1 MPMKTIKKINI
12 FALSAIMLTMLCSW
26 HSPLVQLQYQTRD
39 CRIDSI
45 KSNGE
50 WNFIYASDS
59 CGVYRIISGNRGI
72 YPVHDPMSDSLCS
85 EKLIVGNRYRL
96 SLGPLFEHERKVS
109 GEVAASPKAGWRTY
123 YPDGITNLHKEYR
136 PRELH
141 MYYYCSNINGTDY
154 IEGLLHKDKVAN
166 RSGLYDG
173 VYCDSS
179 AKRIIEIRDS
189 TAYCY
194 TIDTVPPKYP
204 WDFGYYLK
212 NDSTIVESSWKLG
225 YYLENE
231 AAVIKTSQN
240 KYSLRPRRTTIF
252 NDCNI
257 VYWPEK
263 RSDSL
268 FVLISSYRYEEPYS
282 ATLYCAYMENGRVR
296 TSAIPAASKKSRFS
310 YDSLGGYCDIRFT
323 LPAYVSVFSFTI
335 TFDTDAGLVTYVYP
349 GVIRPESE
357 PLWIDLPAVN
367 PYSVR
372 MPLHDS
378 LKFVPTYRYIDVDGT
393 RYYNYEVYRSMF
405 SDKIHPR
412 IPPLFNS
419 SLISRLELQGK
430 VIESGN

>member
-1 MPMKTIKKINI
+1 MKTIKKINI

-72 YPVHDPMSDSLCS
+72 YPVHDPMSDSLGS

-109 GEVAASPKAGWRTY
+109 GEVVVHPCWPY

-136 PRELH
+136 PTELH

-173 VYCDSS
+173 VYCDSA

-204 WDFGYYLK
+204 RDF
-212 NDSTIVESSWKLG
+212 G

-231 AAVIKTSQN
+231 AAVIKTSQD

-263 RSDSL
+263 QSDSL
-268 FVLISSYRYEEPYS
+268 FVLISSDRYEEPYS

-296 TSAIPAASKKSRFS
+296 TSAISAASQRSRFS
-310 YDSLGGYCDIRFT
+310 YESLYGECDIRFT
-323 LPAYVSVFSFTI
+323 LPAYVSVFSYTL
-335 TFDTDAGLVTYVYP
+335 TFDTDTGPATFVYP

-372 MPLHDS
+372 MPVHDS

-419 SLISRLELQGK
+419 SLIFELQRK
-430 VIESGN
+430 AVLEKKENEK

>member
-1 MPMKTIKKINI
+1 MKTIKKINI

-72 YPVHDPMSDSLCS
+72 YPVHDPMSDSLGS

-109 GEVAASPKAGWRTY
+109 GEVVVHPCWPY

-136 PRELH
+136 PTELH

-173 VYCDSS
+173 VYCDSA

-204 WDFGYYLK
+204 RDF
-212 NDSTIVESSWKLG
+212 G

-231 AAVIKTSQN
+231 AAVIKTSQD

-263 RSDSL
+263 QSDSL
-268 FVLISSYRYEEPYS
+268 FVLISSDRYEEPYS

-296 TSAIPAASKKSRFS
+296 TSAISAASQRSRF
-310 YDSLGGYCDIRFT
+310 
-323 LPAYVSVFSFTI
+323 
-335 TFDTDAGLVTYVYP
+335 
-349 GVIRPESE
+349 
-357 PLWIDLPAVN
+357 
-367 PYSVR
+367 
-372 MPLHDS
+372 
-378 LKFVPTYRYIDVDGT
+378 
-393 RYYNYEVYRSMF
+393 
-405 SDKIHPR
+405 
-412 IPPLFNS
+412 
-419 SLISRLELQGK
+419 
-430 VIESGN
+430 